1 MVPREED
8 EWTEEERV
16 KIQKNHKVLNILIH
30 AIDPSEFNR
39 VLAYKNAKEM
49 WGIFVTTYEGTSQVR
64 ETKMSIYVHQYEL
77 FKIPFSE
84 FIIEMQTGC
93 TRIVDNF
100 KSLGKHIQMK
110 KWLRKTLRYLPRSK
124 WGPNVMASKEGQNL
138 KMLYSWIICLGS

>member
-49 WGIFVTTYEGTSQVR
+49 WGIFVTTYEGTS
-64 ETKMSIYVHQYEL
+64 
-77 FKIPFSE
+77 
-84 FIIEMQTGC
+84 
-93 TRIVDNF
+93 
-100 KSLGKHIQMK
+100 
-110 KWLRKTLRYLPRSK
+110 
-124 WGPNVMASKEGQNL
+124 
-138 KMLYSWIICLGS
+138 